1 MNILDFLTSYYAIIV
16 YVALIL
22 VVTVLIAITML
33 RLDVSKRKNG
43 YLFIDKQLHQ
53 ASKQMQ
59 SQTVVVQQSANALP
73 APVLKKDGKKEEKN
87 IVGRF
92 PSLTERDLEHPGF
105 ESVTSTPGLTL
116 ESLCD
121 GFRSF
126 AAGSRGLYYSKSDVA
141 SFLASMAA
149 SRTIILQGMSG
160 TGKTSLPVAWGVYL
174 GSTTDVVPVQPT
186 WKERADVLGYYN
198 EFTGRYSESPLLKS
212 LYAASGTDAMRI
224 VVLDEA
230 NIARV
235 EYYFA
240 EFLSLLE
247 LPDSASRRLPVAP
260 SGMEGDPDRMEGGM
274 IPLPDNVWFV
284 MTANND
290 DSTFAFSD
298 KVYDRASVMDLDSRA
313 EPFDAPRRP
322 AARLGW
328 PQLSKMFD
336 EAAARYSLTGRDL
349 RRVSKIDAWL
359 RENLGLSFG
368 NRILLQMRRFVPA
381 FVACGGTAEEA
392 LDLLLARKVLR
403 KLSAANPVV
412 VRSKAPE
419 LLSLLSAVFGEGG
432 APVCESTVKRY
443 VEG

>member
-1 MNILDFLTSYYAIIV
+1 MDGGSILLPENAFF
-16 YVALIL
+16 
-22 VVTVLIAITML
+22 VL
-33 RLDVSKRKNG
+33 
-43 YLFIDKQLHQ
+43 
-53 ASKQMQ
+53 
-59 SQTVVVQQSANALP
+59 
-73 APVLKKDGKKEEKN
+73 
-87 IVGRF
+87 
-92 PSLTERDLEHPGF
+92 
-105 ESVTSTPGLTL
+105 
-116 ESLCD
+116 
-121 GFRSF
+121 
-126 AAGSRGLYYSKSDVA
+126 
-141 SFLASMAA
+141 
-149 SRTIILQGMSG
+149 
-160 TGKTSLPVAWGVYL
+160 
-174 GSTTDVVPVQPT
+174 
-186 WKERADVLGYYN
+186 
-198 EFTGRYSESPLLKS
+198 
-212 LYAASGTDAMRI
+212 
-224 VVLDEA
+224 
-230 NIARV
+230 
-235 EYYFA
+235 
-240 EFLSLLE
+240 
-247 LPDSASRRLPVAP
+247 
-260 SGMEGDPDRMEGGM
+260 
-274 IPLPDNVWFV
+274 
-284 MTANND
+284 TANND

-419 LLSLLSAVFGEGG
+419 LLSLLSAVFGEGN
-432 APVCESTVKRY
+432 APVCESAVKRY